1 MLLHEVDTSLNVYNV
16 TFYNHASACI
26 SISEPGAGG

>member
-16 TFYNHASACI
+16 TFYNHSSACL

>member
-16 TFYNHASACI
+16 TFYNHGSACL